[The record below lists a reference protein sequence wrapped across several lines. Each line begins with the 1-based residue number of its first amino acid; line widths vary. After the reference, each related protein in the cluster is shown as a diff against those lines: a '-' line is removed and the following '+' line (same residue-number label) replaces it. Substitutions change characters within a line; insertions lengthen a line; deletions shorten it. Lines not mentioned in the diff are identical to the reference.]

1 MERSEAKKNKAPQNT
16 IQERFRESLFPP
28 AAVLGAFTSFV
39 ADARG
44 SQSEKRTELPQER
57 SLVQIGLS
65 EPPGNPIP
73 TAMEREYSQT
83 LIIGNAASMHPFRSS
98 LLGIALDSEDRI
110 LVLGDGEVRAFEP
123 NGDFIRN
130 WRAPAGAQCLTV
142 GQENQIYFGLMGRVE
157 IYSAIGNRIG
167 GFAVVDGNHAANI
180 TSIKISE
187 AEILVAD
194 AAARFIRRL
203 DSNGKQTGDI
213 GTQGKVRGFML
224 PNRSLDFDVSPSG
237 VIFAADSGRHRVSS
251 WTLSGS
257 PIGYFGKF
265 GHTNPQ
271 DFVGCCNPVNLAIAP
286 DGKIVTA
293 EKVIARLKVYDPSG
307 KILALIGPEH
317 FDPKCVH
324 LHLAVDSKDRIL
336 VADPMRR
343 ELKIFSVSNGPGG
356 GRNV

>member
-1 MERSEAKKNKAPQNT
+1 MEGSDPKKNKAAQKT

-28 AAVLGAFTSFV
+28 AAVLGAFTSFI
-39 ADARG
+39 AGASG
-44 SQSEKRTELPQER
+44 SQSETRAELPQE
-57 SLVQIGLS
+57 SPLIQIGFS
-65 EPPGNPIP
+65 ERPGNPIP
-73 TAMEREYSQT
+73 TAMESEYSQT
-83 LIIGNAASMHPFRSS
+83 LIIGNAASRHPFRSS

-130 WRAPAGAQCLTV
+130 WNAPAGAQCLTIDP
-142 GQENQIYFGLMGRVE
+142 ENQIYFGLTGRVE

-167 GFAVVDGNHAANI
+167 GFAVVDSNHAANI
-180 TSIKISE
+180 TSIKIRE
-187 AEILVAD
+187 GEILAAD

-213 GTQGKVRGFML
+213 GTQGKLRGFML
-224 PNRSLDFDVSPSG
+224 PNRSLDFDVSAGG
-237 VIFAADSGRHRVSS
+237 VLFAADSGRHRVSS

-257 PIGYFGKF
+257 PIGHFGKF

-293 EKVIARLKVYDPSG
+293 EKVIARVKVYDPSG

-324 LHLAVDSKDRIL
+324 LHLAVDSKSRIL
-336 VADPMRR
+336 AADPVRR
-343 ELKIFSVSNGPGG
+343 EVKVFSVLNGRGG
-356 GRNV
+356 GRNI